1 MADTMKDRKLQS
13 MMAALAS
20 SAEALFKLTFK
31 EWCEP
36 RPPQRDLAGKPWSEP
51 APESC
56 QFQHLFWGR
65 KTCPWS
71 VHTGT

>member
-36 RPPQRDLAGKPWSEP
+36 RPPQPP
-51 APESC
+51 SC
-56 QFQHLFWGR
+56 PRYGRRCINEFW
-65 KTCPWS
+65 C
-71 VHTGT
+71 H